1 MRHAFN
7 PSRGKW
13 LSVSSRAAWSIFPD
27 QSGIHRELL
36 SQRKEE
42 EGREGRGRREK
53 GKEDEVRHRNA

>member
-1 MRHAFN
+1 MGHAFN

-13 LSVSSRAAWSIFPD
+13 LSVSSRAAWSIFPG